1 MKKNVKI
8 SISTIFV
15 STILFMLYLISLYNY
30 LLFHTIA
37 EIFSICIAF
46 TVFLMTWNS
55 AKYIKNKYLIIVGI
69 AYLFI
74 GILDLFHTLS
84 YKGMEIFKDYDYYA
98 NQLWIAARY
107 FESIVLII
115 SFANLKSKTQVN
127 VYFIFGI
134 YTIITVVLLLSIF
147 SWRIFPVCFVDCEG
161 LTSFKKI
168 SEYIICVIL
177 FGAILFLTKNKDV
190 FDEKV
195 YRLLLLSM
203 IFTIISELAFTIYI
217 DNYGF
222 SNLVGHYFKIFSF
235 YLVYKVIIAK
245 GINEPYEI
253 IFREMKQTE
262 KMLFDQNC
270 LLKNQAT
277 IDGLTGLYN
286 HRYIYERLEEEI
298 RHSSKNRCAFVVMI
312 LDIDHF
318 KRINDT
324 YGHLTGDKI
333 LKNLAVILKNNIGET
348 DLVGRYGGEEF
359 LIMLTDTY
367 LNDGFEVA
375 EKIRKVIE
383 NMEFMQNIRL
393 TISIGIEEY
402 SGEKVSEL
410 LEKADI
416 KLYKA
421 KNSGRNKTVM

>member
-1 MKKNVKI
+1 
-8 SISTIFV
+8 
-15 STILFMLYLISLYNY
+15 
-30 LLFHTIA
+30 
-37 EIFSICIAF
+37 
-46 TVFLMTWNS
+46 
-55 AKYIKNKYLIIVGI
+55 
-69 AYLFI
+69 
-74 GILDLFHTLS
+74 
-84 YKGMEIFKDYDYYA
+84 
-98 NQLWIAARY
+98 
-107 FESIVLII
+107 
-115 SFANLKSKTQVN
+115 
-127 VYFIFGI
+127 
-134 YTIITVVLLLSIF
+134 
-147 SWRIFPVCFVDCEG
+147 
-161 LTSFKKI
+161 
-168 SEYIICVIL
+168 
-177 FGAILFLTKNKDV
+177 
-190 FDEKV
+190 
-195 YRLLLLSM
+195 
-203 IFTIISELAFTIYI
+203 
-217 DNYGF
+217 
-222 SNLVGHYFKIFSF
+222 
-235 YLVYKVIIAK
+235 
-245 GINEPYEI
+245 
-253 IFREMKQTE
+253 
-262 KMLFDQNC
+262 MLFDQNC